1 VFKLAPALWAEHS
14 TGRTR
19 HQNPRPSGPLVA
31 NNALYCEYRL
41 MPPVPP
47 VPPVPPTPSV
57 SPVPPGI
64 TRRDFMNGVA
74 IAVAGAA
81 GLDWPRSGNAAAEA
95 AYPPGKDGL
104 RGSHAGSF
112 EAAHRLRDGSPFD
125 ISQAPLSESYD
136 LVIVGA
142 GLSGLSAAYFY
153 RQRRPHARVLILDT
167 NDDFGGHAKRNE
179 FVVDGQTLLG
189 YGGTQSIDSPAHKW
203 DGVAKGLLKDLGID
217 VRRFNTAFDQSF
229 YARWNLQQSVFFKKE
244 VFGVDRLVKRPFG
257 TWQEFDENPQDSA
270 ELRAYL
276 DQFPLGER
284 ARGQLYE
291 MIWSDRD
298 VLAGKTPQQRQTV
311 LEHTSYRDFIKQY
324 WDAEDEVVKFLQTR
338 THELWAVGIDAVPAS
353 ETLTMPGLKAQRAAL
368 GTEAEEP
375 YIYHFPDGNASI
387 ARMLVRRLI
396 PAIAPG
402 RTMEDIVLARF
413 DYSQLDVPQQA
424 VRIRLNSTAVDVRNV
439 GRGVEIAYVNAG
451 KVTRVAAGDC
461 VLACYHAM
469 MPYLASET
477 GAEQRAAMH
486 ANVRAPLVYVNVAVR
501 NWQPWRKLGVA
512 YIDNPGGTFSACLDF
527 PVSLD
532 GYRFSADPSQPA
544 CLHLMHTPAAPNL
557 GLTMREQ
564 YRAGRAR
571 LYTMSFADFEREIR
585 DELGRML
592 GPAGFE
598 FDRDVAAITVNRWPH
613 GYAYTPTPLYDDP
626 ARQAAIASQAR
637 RRIGRIA
644 IANSDSGWDAYT
656 HVAIDQAHRAVVE
669 LTT

>member
-1 VFKLAPALWAEHS
+1 
-14 TGRTR
+14 
-19 HQNPRPSGPLVA
+19 
-31 NNALYCEYRL
+31 
-41 MPPVPP
+41 MPH
-47 VPPVPPTPSV
+47 
-57 SPVPPGI
+57 GI

-74 IAVAGAA
+74 IAVAGTA
-81 GLDWPRSGNAAAEA
+81 GLDWPRAGSAAAEA
-95 AYPPGKDGL
+95 VYPPGKDGL
-104 RGSHAGSF
+104 RGSHVGSF

-125 ISQAPLSESYD
+125 ISQAVVTEKYD
-136 LVIVGA
+136 LVVVGA

-179 FVVDGQTLLG
+179 FEVDGQTLLG
-189 YGGTQSIDSPAHKW
+189 YGGTQSIDGPARKW
-203 DGVAKGLLKDLGID
+203 DGVARGLLKDLGID
-217 VRRFNTAFDQSF
+217 VRRFNTAFDQDF
-229 YARWNLQQSVFFKKE
+229 YTRWSLRQSVFFKKE
-244 VFGVDRLVKRPFG
+244 VFGVDRLVRRPFG
-257 TWQEFDENPQDSA
+257 TWQELDENPHDGA
-270 ELRAYL
+270 ALRAYL
-276 DQFPLGER
+276 DQFPLGAR

-298 VLAGKTPQQRQTV
+298 VLSGKTPQQRQAV

-324 WDAEDEVVKFLQTR
+324 WDADDEVVKFLQTR

-353 ETLTMPGLKAQRAAL
+353 ETLTLPGLKAQRTAL
-368 GTEAEEP
+368 GAEAEEP

-396 PAIAPG
+396 PGIAPG
-402 RTMEDIVLARF
+402 TTMEDIVLARF
-413 DYSQLDVPQQA
+413 DYSQIDNPEQP

-439 GRGVEIAYVNAG
+439 GRGVEIAYVNGG
-451 KVTRVAAGDC
+451 KVMRVAAGDC

-469 MPYLASET
+469 MPYLAPET
-477 GAEQRAAMH
+477 GAEQRAALH

-512 YIDNPGGTFSACLDF
+512 YIDNPGGTFSASLDY

-532 GYRFSADPSQPA
+532 GYRFSADPSKPA
-544 CLHLMHTPAAPNL
+544 CLHLVHTPAAPNL

-571 LYTMSFADFEREIR
+571 LYAMSFADFEREIR

-592 GPAGFE
+592 GPAGFD

-626 ARQAAIASQAR
+626 ARQALIASQAR
-637 RRIGRIA
+637 RRLGRIA

-656 HVAIDQAHRAVVE
+656 HVAIDQAHRAVAE
-669 LTT
+669 LTA